1 MKRQWT
7 RVEVALW
14 FFALVVMITVGIL
27 VLIKVVGSWALFVG
41 SVTVFAVLSLRYR
54 AEIKRGESR
63 R

>member
-1 MKRQWT
+1 MKGKWT
-7 RVEVALW
+7 RNEVVLW
-14 FFALVVMITVGIL
+14 LFALIVMITVGIL
-27 VLIKVVGSWALFVG
+27 VLIKAVGSWALFVG

>member
-7 RVEVALW
+7 RGEVVLW
-14 FFALVVMITVGIL
+14 FLALIVLITVGIL
-27 VLIKVVGSWALFVG
+27 VLTHVVGSWALFVG
-41 SVTVFAVLSLRYR
+41 SVTVFAVVSLRYG